1 MSQVQFCVT
10 QWWETGQELFFLPA
24 ALGPQ
29 TGDWFHLLS
38 QAWLALRSPCQ
49 LNATL
54 NSKNNAKIFAY
65 AKTKPA
71 VRVKSEHY
79 RLRAK
84 RALAT
89 ECEAF
94 YPMPLKPLCSADDS
108 MHDVERTKQVNEER
122 NATVS
127 SKRSHGN
134 SWCHTI
140 SSFSNHSPRSTSNV
154 INLNTSSIFL
164 VLKRF

>member
-1 MSQVQFCVT
+1 MKKREISSCKKAVRNRENT
-10 QWWETGQELFFLPA
+10 
-24 ALGPQ
+24 
-29 TGDWFHLLS
+29 
-38 QAWLALRSPCQ
+38 
-49 LNATL
+49 
-54 NSKNNAKIFAY
+54 NSKHNAKMFAY

-108 MHDVERTKQVNEER
+108 MHDVETAFFTPTKSAAYFN
-122 NATVS
+122 NF
-127 SKRSHGN
+127 GN
-134 SWCHTI
+134 
-140 SSFSNHSPRSTSNV
+140 
-154 INLNTSSIFL
+154 
-164 VLKRF
+164 LKMYVELMALS